1 MNFLRRL
8 FDAPQPQKAQPDTTR
23 QELSSCR
30 KLLQEIRAEVY
41 TASQTLVEQKEK
53 IGSNNRNLEATA
65 KKHEELRQQIDA
77 KKSELAKLS
86 SEIENKECWLSVL
99 NTTILQKEPVRVK
112 ESKPVCKQR
121 EPRKMPRYR
130 VRFTPEFIAGFCK
143 KFAHTDRLN
152 GDELARAGVCRI
164 TSTPVRDITRSLYE
178 KSVTEGKFRYFYKD
192 DVVEWMKS
200 FNDSTCKE
208 PR

>member
-53 IGSNNRNLEATA
+53 IRSNNRNLEATA
-65 KKHEELRQQIDA
+65 KKYDELQRELEA

-86 SEIENKECWLSVL
+86 SEISNKECWLSVL

-112 ESKPVCKQR
+112 EPKPACKQR
-121 EPRKMPRYR
+121 EPRKMPRYKD
-130 VRFTPEFIAGFCK
+130 RFTHEFIVNFCK
-143 KFAHTDRLN
+143 KFAGVDRLTGN
-152 GDELARAGVCRI
+152 DLARAGVCRV
-164 TSTPVRDITRSLYE
+164 TSTPLRDVTRKLHE
-178 KSVTEGKFRYFYKD
+178 KSEGEGRSRYFYKD
-192 DVVEWMKS
+192 DVIKWMKS
-200 FNDSTCKE
+200 FSKSACKE
-208 PR
+208 